1 MTHKTIKEP
10 YLTIFIYVTTMTFF
24 TLFFLVLIRLPVL
37 KNQTVVFYRGLILL
51 SAVFFASV
59 VAIFFINRLFSK
71 SKIESMM
78 AAIFVAVSINLS
90 LFVVLPVTFERSV
103 TMYLLNLLNEN
114 EKNSCRGL
122 TKNELR
128 KHLVNEY
135 VTGKDAVGKRIVEQT
150 AINMIEEENRCYKL
164 TKRGKN
170 FLQTSE
176 LIKKIYN
183 IK

>member
-1 MTHKTIKEP
+1 
-10 YLTIFIYVTTMTFF
+10 
-24 TLFFLVLIRLPVL
+24 
-37 KNQTVVFYRGLILL
+37 
-51 SAVFFASV
+51 
-59 VAIFFINRLFSK
+59 
-71 SKIESMM
+71 M

-135 VTGKDAVGKRIVEQT
+135 VTGKDAIGKRIVEQT